1 MARHCGHCGTRG
13 HNKRTCE
20 SLTGSLQN
28 RLQNYQRKLDQ
39 GYYQTGSVDELR
51 LARRITDTAAT
62 LAKRTGTNPVTGA
75 AAVKATRK
83 QRTCSYCN
91 SIEHD
96 RRRCGALA
104 KDKRIYQEASRIAR
118 EHIARRVEELSVGIG
133 TMYVARVGY
142 YDKEKTWQ
150 YGPRPLIIVGAL
162 ADEYTFNSSY
172 FTFQAVP
179 PQKLMGADRNQ
190 HQQHVSLSTLE
201 TIQRQLAEAEEREVD
216 RPEIGFSPSTPFT
229 FSEEWLAAAN
239 INWSQ
244 IDWFKKGKRRAWALS
259 ALDQEASYRYH
270 SNKVLVAAAR
280 NLGYIPKEEA

>member
-1 MARHCGHCGTRG
+1 
-13 HNKRTCE
+13 
-20 SLTGSLQN
+20 LLQN

-51 LARRITDTAAT
+51 LTRRITDTAAT

-150 YGPRPLIIVGAL
+150 YGPRPLVIVGAL

-179 PQKLMGADRNQ
+179 PQKLIGPNRHQ
-190 HQQHVSLSTLE
+190 YQQHVSLSSLE
-201 TIQRQLAEAEEREVD
+201 SIQRRLMEAKELDAD
-216 RPEIGFSPSTPFT
+216 RPDLEFSPSVPLT
-229 FSEEWLAAAN
+229 FSAEWRAAAN

-244 IDWFKKGKRRAWALS
+244 IGWFKKGNSRDWALGS
-259 ALDQEASYRYH
+259 LEDENSLRYH
-270 SNKVLVAAAR
+270 SNKVLVTAAR